1 MNRTTK
7 PTCMRAA
14 SPGDI
19 FEELEPDAK
28 DGGGGTSFSSGSAG
42 VSPLAVE
49 DSEFIACTRAATPAD
64 ALAGTPGDVADDGG
78 GGGVSSW
85 LAVEDERMFIACIR
99 AASPGETRG
108 ESPGFP
114 SDDDGGGGGGGGGE
128 VEESLRS
135 SASRT
140 APVDLSES
148 ND

>member
-1 MNRTTK
+1 
-7 PTCMRAA
+7 MRAA

-19 FEELEPDAK
+19 FEELEPDARA
-28 DGGGGTSFSSGSAG
+28 GGGGTSFSSGSTG
-42 VSPLAVE
+42 VSSPAVE

-64 ALAGTPGDVADDGG
+64 ALAGTPGDVADEGG

-114 SDDDGGGGGGGGGE
+114 SDDDGGGGGGSGGGG
-128 VEESLRS
+128 VEESPRS
-135 SASRT
+135 SASRA